1 MCEKG
6 HHTMY
11 RDPWRGRIRAL
22 EKNIIKF
29 RAIQSVLAIYYAEK
43 LKRDIISAVRH
54 CVVRGDRPISIRE
67 AVKAWV
73 EKGVITREESNKI
86 RSLID
91 YRNNLAHEFH
101 RMNTDLSTLRMS
113 PVMDDVKQY
122 DYAVMRQLKATIK
135 LLHERA
141 QSSLEWCIPMGLETL
156 DFETTEHIL
165 VSELKALD
173 RKINRLLDKRRM
185 ERDRLNHEIK
195 AIREKFS
202 GKKIE
207 RPWRLR
213 HENGRLTKT
222 GGALCEEMFDSG
234 HSATAVAYVMEMS
247 ITSAR
252 SRLRAFL
259 SRNNGRH
266 SQQHSG

>member
-1 MCEKG
+1 
-6 HHTMY
+6 MY
-11 RDPWRGRIRAL
+11 RDPWRGRVRAL

-43 LKRDIISAVRH
+43 LKRDIISAVR
-54 CVVRGDRPISIRE
+54 CNVVRDKRPISIGE
-67 AVKAWV
+67 AAKAWV
-73 EKGVITREESNKI
+73 EKGVITREESNEI

-101 RMNTDLSTLRMS
+101 KMNADLSTLYAS
-113 PVMDDVKQY
+113 PVMHDVKQY
-122 DYAVMRQLKATIK
+122 DYTVMRQLKATIN
-135 LLHERA
+135 LLRERV
-141 QSSLEWCIPMGLETL
+141 QSSPGWILPIGLETF
-156 DFETTEHIL
+156 DFETTERVL
-165 VSELKALD
+165 VSELKALG
-173 RKINRLLDKRRM
+173 RKIDRLFDERLM
-185 ERDRLNHEIK
+185 ERDRVNHEIK
-195 AIREKFS
+195 TIREKFS
-202 GKKIE
+202 GKLE
-207 RPWRLR
+207 RLWPVR

-222 GGALCEEMFDSG
+222 GAALCEEMFDSG

-247 ITSAR
+247 IASTR